1 MARSLTQSV
10 IFSLFAMSVSFVALK
25 RTESANDPKPEEMDA
40 TEQAKEM
47 EDVQEDAAKEREENG
62 GYQ

>member
-1 MARSLTQSV
+1 M
-10 IFSLFAMSVSFVALK
+10 ID
-25 RTESANDPKPEEMDA
+25 DPKPEDKDA

-47 EDVQEDAAKEREENG
+47 EEVQEDAAKEREKNG

>member
-1 MARSLTQSV
+1 MTD
-10 IFSLFAMSVSFVALK
+10 
-25 RTESANDPKPEEMDA
+25 DPKPEDQEA

-47 EDVQEDAAKEREENG
+47 EDVQKDAAKEREENG